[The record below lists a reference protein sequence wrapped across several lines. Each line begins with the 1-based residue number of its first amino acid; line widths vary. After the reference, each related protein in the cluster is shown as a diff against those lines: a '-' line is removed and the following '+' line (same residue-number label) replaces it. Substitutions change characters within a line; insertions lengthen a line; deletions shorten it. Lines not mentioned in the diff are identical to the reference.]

1 MKRPTFANNR
11 LEEDVADA
19 YSTMGHNSNGKL
31 IERGVSPY
39 MASNDANNSDCDSYS
54 DSSRRMRKKRNTYQK
69 IPDDIRMQLLE
80 AVQNGETLKSAAKHH
95 KINYSSAKSI
105 LHTYRKEGRILKKS
119 AQERT
124 TKKRSLPNSEYD
136 QLAKPT
142 KQHKKENVKVT
153 ENDYPYSES
162 FTNSNGKSKSEQA
175 INQGEEASFRNP
187 KKVLVENSNNKFSGQ
202 HFDDHTQPL
211 TLSDSVHPIY
221 KEDESTRRMLAIIE
235 NENPTEAHHINEPAY
250 KEDNSNHKYKL
261 GDNYYFNPQYEV
273 PNEHVFGEHADYMH
287 HINFPKEF
295 DGMHEPAVNSHRKPS
310 HHEADHHNFS
320 FDEKSGLLGNG
331 FDFDMPPA
339 DPNCPFKSFMD
350 TQRLL
355 RDALRKA
362 SFSSFNGKYG
372 GYRKGSVDFL

>member
-1 MKRPTFANNR
+1 MKRPTFVNNR

-19 YSTMGHNSNGKL
+19 YSTLGHNSNSKL
-31 IERGVSPY
+31 IDGGVSPY

-124 TKKRSLPNSEYD
+124 TKKRSLPNSEYE
-136 QLAKPT
+136 QVKPT

-153 ENDYPYSES
+153 ENDYPYSEP
-162 FTNSNGKSKSEQA
+162 FTNSKAKSDQL
-175 INQGEEASFRNP
+175 INHSEEASFRNP
-187 KKVLVENSNNKFSGQ
+187 KKVLVENSNNKFSAP
-202 HFDDHTQPL
+202 HFDGHGQNQPL
-211 TLSDSVHPIY
+211 TLSDHVHPIH

-235 NENPTEAHHINEPAY
+235 NENPTEAHHTNDQVY
-250 KEDNSNHKYKL
+250 KEENSTHKYKL
-261 GDNYYFNPQYEV
+261 TDNYYYNHQYDV
-273 PNEHVFGEHADYMH
+273 PNEHVFGEGSDYLHHNFSKEYDAMH
-287 HINFPKEF
+287 
-295 DGMHEPAVNSHRKPS
+295 DPAVNNHRKPS
-310 HHEADHHNFS
+310 HHESDHHNFG
-320 FDEKSGLLGNG
+320 FDDKSGFLGNG

>member
-1 MKRPTFANNR
+1 MKRPTFVNNR

-19 YSTMGHNSNGKL
+19 YSTARHNSNGKL
-31 IERGVSPY
+31 IDGGVSPY

-124 TKKRSLPNSEYD
+124 TKKKSNTSWEYEPSS
-136 QLAKPT
+136 KPT

-153 ENDYPYSES
+153 ENDYPYSD
-162 FTNSNGKSKSEQA
+162 SNTTLNPKTKLDQS
-175 INQGEEASFRNP
+175 NTDEASFRNP
-187 KKVLVENSNNKFSGQ
+187 KKVLVENSNTKFSNQQFESRGQ
-202 HFDDHTQPL
+202 NHSL
-211 TLSDSVHPIY
+211 TLSDSVHPNY
-221 KEDESTRRMLAIIE
+221 KEDESTRRMLAILE
-235 NENPTEAHHINEPAY
+235 HENPTEASHTHENTY
-250 KEDNSNHKYKL
+250 KEDNQTQKYKL
-261 GDNYYFNPQYEV
+261 TDNYYYSSHYEN
-273 PNEHVFGEHADYMH
+273 PNEHVYVESSDYMH
-287 HINFPKEF
+287 HVNFPKDF
-295 DGMHEPAVNSHRKPS
+295 DAIRKGS
-310 HHEADHHNFS
+310 GDHHNFG
-320 FDEKSGLLGNG
+320 FDEKSGFLGNG
-331 FDFDMPPA
+331 FDFDMAPA

-350 TQRLL
+350 TQKLL